1 MSSSSSSSAAASAPP
16 ISPTQQADNPSSSRL
31 HKAKINLEYLALGSQ
46 ASVVPASLTTR
57 SALTTARYAI
67 KYIIRRLIRY
77 AKYAAVGAA
86 VAAIGG
92 GLLGTIGSGLAFF
105 AAPGIGVGMGLGVL
119 TAIFKFGW
127 RHRGNHLRGGIWEGW
142 SNMKARAQ
150 AGHDGATDEALDA
163 ANKEEERRKDE
174 NKKTRNDVWMRV

>member
-1 MSSSSSSSAAASAPP
+1 MSPSTSTSQPP
-16 ISPTQQADNPSSSRL
+16 PQPQPPSDDPNSSRL
-31 HKAKINLEYLALGSQ
+31 HKAKVNLTYLALGSQ
-46 ASVVPASLTTR
+46 AAVVPASLTTR

-105 AAPGIGVGMGLGVL
+105 AAPSIGVGMGLGVI
-119 TAIFKFGW
+119 TGIVKFGW
-127 RHRGNHLRGGIWEGW
+127 RHRGNHFRGGIWEGW
-142 SNMKARAQ
+142 SGMRARAE
-150 AGHDGATDEALDA
+150 AGHDGAQDEALDA
-163 ANKEEERRKDE
+163 AYREEERRKAE
-174 NKKTRNDVWMRV
+174 NKATRADVWMRV